1 MEITEYVSLEEALE
15 MHRILLE
22 RHGGSAGVRDVGM
35 LESALMRPRSG
46 YYESLSQQAAALL
59 QGLATNHP
67 FVDGNKRV
75 AFAVAATFLD
85 ANGFE
90 LHVTGSVAERFII
103 QRVIKK
109 HLDVHAI
116 AKWLEKYMVA
126 R

>member
-1 MEITEYVSLEEALE
+1 MKLTTYVSIEEALE
-15 MHRILLE
+15 MHRVLIE
-22 RHGGSAGVRDVGM
+22 RYGGAEGVRDLGM

-46 YYESLSQQAAALL
+46 YYETLSAQAACLL

-75 AFAVAATFLD
+75 AFAVALVFLD

-90 LHVTGSVAERFII
+90 LHVSASVAERFLIE
-103 QRVIKK
+103 RVIKK
-109 HLDVHAI
+109 RIDVHAI